1 MKTYICDIC
10 GERLSNPFK
19 QVFMRELIAKDKL
32 LKKEKI
38 HLCSECWSEIKIK
51 AWERRETNDNG

>member
-1 MKTYICDIC
+1 MKTYICDMC

-19 QVFMRELIAKDKL
+19 QVFMRELIEDKL

-38 HLCSECWSEIKIK
+38 HLCSECWGEIKRK
-51 AWERRETNDNG
+51 VWERRETNAE